1 MLHDQVIDQ
10 KFCSVLN
17 NLYEDQAPYSV
28 CNSSLSEYAVL
39 GKWISFHCCF
49 ALVKKDSEAAVNRCL
64 LEWLWRN
71 I

>member
-10 KFCSVLN
+10 KFYSVLN

-39 GKWISFHCCF
+39 GK
-49 ALVKKDSEAAVNRCL
+49 
-64 LEWLWRN
+64 
-71 I
+71 